1 MSKEQRGFI
10 VYGDIQDVLTELDDQ
25 QTAQLF
31 RGMVDYFVSGKDPKF
46 TGILKFVFIPIK
58 QQMDRNA
65 DKYEKKC
72 EKMRSNANKRWTD
85 MQKHAIASKSNQLD
99 ANDANTNINTNINTK
114 TDIDTNTNTKP
125 PESGVAS
132 LSSFLISYLNE
143 KAGTNYYVTLSVERL
158 IDGLLGAGY
167 TEDQMRTVIDK
178 KCAEWLND
186 DKMRSYLRPSTLF
199 GDKFEEYL
207 NAPITLAQERE
218 KDEREKKAKLSKN
231 LEEKNRALGDLRD
244 SLKDAADPM
253 ERRILKEQIAILEDS
268 IGIIEGRLS

>member
-72 EKMRSNANKRWTD
+72 EKMRENANKRW
-85 MQKHAIASKSNQLD
+85 QNAIASKSNQLD

-114 TDIDTNTNTKP
+114 TDIDTDTNTKP

-158 IDGLLGAGY
+158 IGGLLDAGH

-207 NAPITLAQERE
+207 AAPITLAQERE
-218 KDEREKKAKLSKN
+218 KDEREKKAKLSKS

-244 SLKDAADPM
+244 SLRDAADPM